1 MGEIFSPGAPAELS
15 SGKKRSAPARE
26 MTKLSLNLG
35 WGA

>member
-1 MGEIFSPGAPAELS
+1 MSEISSPGAPAKLS
-15 SGKKRSAPARE
+15 SGKKRSTPARE